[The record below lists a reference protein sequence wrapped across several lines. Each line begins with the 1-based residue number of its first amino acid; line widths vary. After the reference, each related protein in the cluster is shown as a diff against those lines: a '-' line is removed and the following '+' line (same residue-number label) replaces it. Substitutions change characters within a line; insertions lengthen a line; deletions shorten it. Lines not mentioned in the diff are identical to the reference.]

1 MQHQDS
7 GDSSADQRPWY
18 VYIVLCNDGTLY
30 TGITTDTERRVAEH
44 NNSARGASYT
54 RGRRPV
60 KLVYRQPENDRST
73 ASQREWKIKQLTRK
87 DKETLIIETEF
98 T

>member
-1 MQHQDS
+1 VGQK
-7 GDSSADQRPWY
+7 PWY

-30 TGITTDTERRVAEH
+30 TGITTDTDRRVAEH
-44 NNSARGASYT
+44 NESVRGASYT

-60 KLVYRQPENDRST
+60 TLVYRQPEIDRST
-73 ASQREWKIKQLTRK
+73 ASQHEWKIKRLTRK
-87 DKETLIIETEF
+87 DKDALIIGTEI